1 MRYPPELPRGL
12 LPLAIPK
19 EEPIG
24 GGIIL
29 VGRKGTTFEQVC
41 KQLVRLAVG
50 KPSCHFLR
58 DAFEL
63 IGEMRRIARK
73 LGVQELNQVDG
84 LRNQTVNVSVLNDL
98 YRIRRGGFERR
109 DMR

>member
-29 VGRKGTTFEQVC
+29 VGRKGTTFEQVW
-41 KQLVRLAVG
+41 LAVG